1 MSATWDNYIDNLI
14 EQSKDQSGQAHVDKA
29 CIIGLDG
36 GAKWTS
42 DQHPCALKLTP
53 YEAKNIANCFKK
65 RDFTSFIEGGV
76 CVEQDYCIFLREIDS
91 KVVYAKGPRGGVT
104 LQASKAA
111 IVVAR
116 TAEGRQQGNANKA
129 VGVIADY
136 LDSMNL

>member
-1 MSATWDNYIDNLI
+1 MSTTWDNYIDNLI
-14 EQSKDQSGQAHVDKA
+14 EQSKDQSGQAHIDKA

-53 YEAKNIANCFKK
+53 YEAKNIADCFKK
-65 RDFTSFIEGGV
+65 RDFTSFIEWGV
-76 CVEQDYCIFLREIDS
+76 CIEQDYCIFLREIDS

>member
-1 MSATWDNYIDNLI
+1 M
-14 EQSKDQSGQAHVDKA
+14 
-29 CIIGLDG
+29 
-36 GAKWTS
+36 
-42 DQHPCALKLTP
+42 
-53 YEAKNIANCFKK
+53 
-65 RDFTSFIEGGV
+65 
-76 CVEQDYCIFLREIDS
+76 REIDS

-136 LDSMNL
+136 LDSMNLQP